1 MRDGIKSTTDSGS
14 TSVISTAGEEQ
25 ITVDLPT
32 NERKLTMQNKISYNG
47 RVELVGLF
55 TNILFL
61 RHLLMTCLGTAA
73 AFGILYLLPALA
85 KEWAADEFVSSLTI
99 TVTGASEILTR

>member
-1 MRDGIKSTTDSGS
+1 M
-14 TSVISTAGEEQ
+14 VHA
-25 ITVDLPT
+25 
-32 NERKLTMQNKISYNG
+32 
-47 RVELVGLF
+47 ELVGLL

-61 RHLLMTCLGTAA
+61 RHLLMTCLGTSA

-85 KEWAADEFVSSLTI
+85 KEWGADEFVSSLTI